1 MLNQTICTSYKGSIL
16 TVECLLEINFTE
28 EHIKASSEKMRVVL
42 LGFQGCKRALLMES
56 GMDSA

>member
-42 LGFQGCKRALLMES
+42 LGFQGCKRARVHS
-56 GMDSA
+56 